1 MLNESEPEAKL
12 EFSRVDENLAKTQ
25 FELSKKNN
33 LNIRRY
39 KIMARRKII
48 AGNRKMNKTP
58 SEAVAL
64 INELKPL
71 VANDEVD
78 VVFCVPAID
87 LSVAIEAAK
96 GSNIEIGAEN
106 MYFEESGAYTGEI
119 APNMLTDLGV
129 KYVIIGHSERREY
142 FAETD
147 ETVNK
152 KVLKAFEHGITP
164 IICCGESLP
173 QRKQGI
179 YLDWIRMQIKIAFQ
193 DVTADQAKTAVIA
206 YEPIWAIGTGKTATS
221 DQAQEVCGA
230 IRDCIKEI
238 YDDATAEA
246 IRIQY
251 GGSMNAGNAA
261 ELLAKPDI
269 DGGLVGGASLKP
281 EFGQIVNYN
290 K

>member
-1 MLNESEPEAKL
+1 M
-12 EFSRVDENLAKTQ
+12 
-25 FELSKKNN
+25 
-33 LNIRRY
+33 
-39 KIMARRKII
+39 RKPII
-48 AGNRKMNKTP
+48 AGNWKMNKTP

-71 VANDEVD
+71 VANEDVD
-78 VVFCVPAID
+78 VVFCVPAI
-87 LSVAIEAAK
+87 SIVPAMEAAK
-96 GSNIEIGAEN
+96 GSNINIGAEN

-119 APNMLTDLGV
+119 APNMLTDVGV
-129 KYVIIGHSERREY
+129 KYVIIGHAERREY

-147 ETVNK
+147 ATVNK

-164 IICCGESLP
+164 IICCGETLE
-173 QRKQGI
+173 QREQGVAV
-179 YLDWIRMQIKIAFQ
+179 DFIRQQIKIAFLN
-193 DVTADQAKTAVIA
+193 VTADQAKEAVIA

-221 DQAQEVCGA
+221 DQAEEICAA
-230 IRDCIKEI
+230 IRECIAEV
-238 YDDATAEA
+238 YDDATAAA

-269 DGGLVGGASLKP
+269 DGGLVGGASLKA
-281 EFGQIVNYN
+281 EFGKIVNYN

>member
-1 MLNESEPEAKL
+1 MLAQIFFDVL
-12 EFSRVDENLAKTQ
+12 IFLAGDCPRADRRRRDAGN
-25 FELSKKNN
+25 FE
-33 LNIRRY
+33 IRRIY
-39 KIMARRKII
+39 MARKKII
-48 AGNRKMNKTP
+48 AGNWKMNKTP

-71 VANDEVD
+71 VANEEVD

-87 LSVAIEAAK
+87 LSVAVEAAK
-96 GSNIEIGAEN
+96 GTNIEIGAEN

-164 IICCGESLP
+164 IICCGESLT
-173 QRKQGI
+173 QREQGI
-179 YLDWIRMQIKIAFQ
+179 TIDWIRQQIKIAFLN
-193 DVTADQAKTAVIA
+193 VTADQAKKAVIA

-221 DQAQEVCGA
+221 DQAEEVCAA
-230 IRDCIKEI
+230 IRECIGEI
-238 YDDATAEA
+238 YDAATADA

-281 EFGQIVNYN
+281 DFGQIVNYN

>member
-1 MLNESEPEAKL
+1 
-12 EFSRVDENLAKTQ
+12 
-25 FELSKKNN
+25 
-33 LNIRRY
+33 
-39 KIMARRKII
+39 
-48 AGNRKMNKTP
+48 MNKTP

-71 VANDEVD
+71 VANEDVD
-78 VVFCVPAID
+78 VVFCVPAI
-87 LSVAIEAAK
+87 SIVPAMEAAK
-96 GSNIEIGAEN
+96 GSNINIGAEN

-119 APNMLTDLGV
+119 APNMLTDVGV

-147 ETVNK
+147 ATVNK

-164 IICCGESLP
+164 IICCGETLE
-173 QRKQGI
+173 QREQGVAV
-179 YLDWIRMQIKIAFQ
+179 DFIRQQIKIAFLN
-193 DVTADQAKTAVIA
+193 VTADQAKEAVIA

-221 DQAQEVCGA
+221 DQAEEICAA
-230 IRDCIKEI
+230 IRECIAEV
-238 YDDATAEA
+238 YDDATAAA

-269 DGGLVGGASLKP
+269 DGGLVGGASLKA
-281 EFGQIVNYN
+281 EFGKIVNYN